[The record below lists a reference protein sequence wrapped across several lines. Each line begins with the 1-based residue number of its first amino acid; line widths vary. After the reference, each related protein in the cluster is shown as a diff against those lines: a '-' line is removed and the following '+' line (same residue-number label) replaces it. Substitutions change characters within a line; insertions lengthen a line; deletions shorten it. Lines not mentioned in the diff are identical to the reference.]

1 MDVPEPDS
9 EDGLDE
15 STPEREAEP
24 ADDEPEAGEHIEPTA
39 EEAPAGSGSAAAD
52 APDASI
58 GEDSGA
64 ESAEDETTGDD
75 ETASGEQEAP
85 ENLEETVM
93 ETMRELNEGDGVERE
108 VLLAAVVDD
117 YDVTPADVED
127 ALESALMGGR
137 CYESGEDTLKP
148 I

>member
-1 MDVPEPDS
+1 MDVPEPAPG
-9 EDGLDE
+9 DGPDE
-15 STPEREAEP
+15 STPEREAEL
-24 ADDEPEAGEHIEPTA
+24 ADDE
-39 EEAPAGSGSAAAD
+39 APAESGSAAAD